1 MFVRL
6 CCADGALGIIGICG
20 IICNGG
26 KTDSLDGL
34 PLLITLFRHIT
45 MIS

>member
-1 MFVRL
+1 MFVKL
-6 CCADGALGIIGICG
+6 CYTDGALGIIGICG

-26 KTDSLDGL
+26 TTDSLDGL
-34 PLLITLFRHIT
+34 PLLITLFRHII